1 RLVLFDRDNR
11 RAVQYDTGGTDRL
24 RLARA
29 PPDDRP
35 GQRCC
40 RGSGPGGRGGRR
52 DRGRHVVRAPHLVSF
67 VVSAAADVVMGALDA
82 LKARDWEA
90 FANRLHP
97 DVVHRTPG
105 VPEPILGR
113 DAFVLLSR
121 QAVARAPDVS
131 FAIERLVTE
140 GDTVVVI
147 GEWTFTGPAGRV
159 RQPSVSVIDLQDG
172 LIWRDLEY
180 LGLAT

>member
-1 RLVLFDRDNR
+1 V
-11 RAVQYDTGGTDRL
+11 T
-24 RLARA
+24 
-29 PPDDRP
+29 
-35 GQRCC
+35 
-40 RGSGPGGRGGRR
+40 
-52 DRGRHVVRAPHLVSF
+52 
-67 VVSAAADVVMGALDA
+67 SAAEVVKGALDA
-82 LKARDWEA
+82 LAARDWDG
-90 FANRLHP
+90 FARRLHP

-113 DAFVLLSR
+113 DAFVLLSQ

-131 FAIERLVTE
+131 FEIERLVAE
-140 GDTVVVI
+140 GETVVVV
-147 GEWTFTGPAGRV
+147 GEWTFTGPDGRV

>member
-1 RLVLFDRDNR
+1 VTS
-11 RAVQYDTGGTDRL
+11 ATE
-24 RLARA
+24 
-29 PPDDRP
+29 
-35 GQRCC
+35 
-40 RGSGPGGRGGRR
+40 
-52 DRGRHVVRAPHLVSF
+52 VVK
-67 VVSAAADVVMGALDA
+67 GALAA
-82 LKARDWEA
+82 LSARDWDG
-90 FANRLHP
+90 FASRLHP

-113 DAFVLLSR
+113 DAFVLLSQ

-131 FAIERLVTE
+131 FEIERLVAE
-140 GDTVVVI
+140 DDTVVVV
-147 GEWTFTGPAGRV
+147 GEWTFTGPGGKV

>member
-1 RLVLFDRDNR
+1 V
-11 RAVQYDTGGTDRL
+11 T
-24 RLARA
+24 
-29 PPDDRP
+29 
-35 GQRCC
+35 
-40 RGSGPGGRGGRR
+40 
-52 DRGRHVVRAPHLVSF
+52 
-67 VVSAAADVVMGALDA
+67 AAAEVVEGALAA
-82 LKARDWEA
+82 LEARDWDG
-90 FANRLHP
+90 FARRLHP

-113 DAFVLLSR
+113 EAFVLLSR

-131 FAIERLVTE
+131 FEIERMVSQGE
-140 GDTVVVI
+140 TVVVI
-147 GEWTFTGPAGRV
+147 GEWTFTGPGGRI

>member
-1 RLVLFDRDNR
+1 MTSV
-11 RAVQYDTGGTDRL
+11 AE
-24 RLARA
+24 
-29 PPDDRP
+29 
-35 GQRCC
+35 
-40 RGSGPGGRGGRR
+40 
-52 DRGRHVVRAPHLVSF
+52 
-67 VVSAAADVVMGALDA
+67 VVMGALDA
-82 LKARDWEA
+82 LKARDWEG
-90 FANRLHP
+90 FARRLHP
-97 DVVHRTPG
+97 EVVHRTPG

-113 DAFVLLSR
+113 EAFVELSR

-131 FAIERLVTE
+131 FDVERLVTE

-147 GEWTFTGPAGRV
+147 GEWTFTGPAGKV